1 MVHPHFPFSVLQSP
15 FSVLIATLLFR
26 INLNPPYYITV
37 YNTPVPLAGIA
48 HLPDLTLCLEETAV
62 RALNYAMIN
71 PVDFPF
77 PVRTGISDAM
87 LQAANMS

>member
-26 INLNPPYYITV
+26 INLNLPHYITV

-48 HLPDLTLCLEETAV
+48 HPANLTLRLEETAV
-62 RALNYAMIN
+62 RALNYAVKN
-71 PVDFPF
+71 PVDLPF
-77 PVRTGISDAM
+77 PVKTGISDVM
-87 LQAANMS
+87 PQAANMS